1 MTAYL
6 LQKQAN
12 VPIQLTIYEASP
24 RLGGKVLTPRFRS
37 CPARYEAGAAE
48 FYDYSPVDEDPLKE
62 LVAELGLA
70 INPMSG
76 QSVVMNGRFIG
87 NLDDVQLHFGH
98 RTRESLQHF
107 DGLARDQ
114 ISRKE
119 FFHSGGAEDAG
130 AIRPL
135 ERFDVALDSI
145 GDPTARRFIENLLH
159 SDLAT
164 EPARTGVGYGLQNYL
179 MNDPKYLKYYSI
191 EGGNEQLPRALAN
204 RISGTVRLEHAVCR
218 VERSA
223 AGTLSVRS
231 RHGEQCRDDEFD
243 FVVVALPHDALPS
256 IDFAGERLRAAVA
269 RHHAYYDHPAHYLR
283 ITLLF
288 ERPFWRGVL
297 VDSYCMSDRMGG
309 SCLYEESS
317 REPEPRYGVLGWLVG
332 GNAAL
337 SRSDRD
343 DHALIAEA
351 LDSLPDSLA
360 QGRDSF
366 LEGRVHRWVGAVNAM
381 PGGVEYHS
389 LDQRHRPEACD
400 HPNLLVVGDY
410 LFDSTLNGV
419 FDSATY
425 AADWLAAMMND
436 EAPSNPPRRPQ

>member
-1 MTAYL
+1 
-6 LQKQAN
+6 
-12 VPIQLTIYEASP
+12 
-24 RLGGKVLTPRFRS
+24 
-37 CPARYEAGAAE
+37 
-48 FYDYSPVDEDPLKE
+48 
-62 LVAELGLA
+62 
-70 INPMSG
+70 
-76 QSVVMNGRFIG
+76 
-87 NLDDVQLHFGH
+87 
-98 RTRESLQHF
+98 
-107 DGLARDQ
+107 
-114 ISRKE
+114 
-119 FFHSGGAEDAG
+119 
-130 AIRPL
+130 
-135 ERFDVALDSI
+135 
-145 GDPTARRFIENLLH
+145 
-159 SDLAT
+159 
-164 EPARTGVGYGLQNYL
+164 

-191 EGGNEQLPRALAN
+191 EGGNEQLPRALAD
-204 RISGTVRLEHAVCR
+204 RLSGTVLLEHAVCR

-223 AGTLSVRS
+223 DGTLSVRS

-256 IDFAGERLRAAVA
+256 IDFAGERLRAAVD

-332 GNAAL
+332 GDAAL

-343 DHALIAEA
+343 DNALIAEA

-381 PGGVEYHS
+381 PGGVEYRT
-389 LDQRHRPEACD
+389 LDQRHRPEGCD

-425 AADWLAAMMND
+425 AADCLAAMMND